1 MWCERIHAI
10 AAQMQAYLFLR
21 SWRKM
26 NNLWYVWI
34 ALSTSIDEI
43 EWKGKRGKDK
53 DSNREERPWY
63 ISRNRSCRRS
73 KRWWE
78 SKCLVTAVRF
88 FFFFSI
94 LPKVISSL
102 LFFSYRVIVDS
113 IKIGIQAN
121 HSAIVAC
128 WKKKQSTLIG
138 GITPIKILH
147 HIPSSQ

>member
-78 SKCLVTAVRF
+78 SKCLVTALRF
-88 FFFFSI
+88 FFFFRYYQKLYHPYYFFPIEWLSI
-94 LPKVISSL
+94 VSRLEYKPT
-102 LFFSYRVIVDS
+102 
-113 IKIGIQAN
+113 IQPLSHAE
-121 HSAIVAC
+121 
-128 WKKKQSTLIG
+128 KKKQSTLIG